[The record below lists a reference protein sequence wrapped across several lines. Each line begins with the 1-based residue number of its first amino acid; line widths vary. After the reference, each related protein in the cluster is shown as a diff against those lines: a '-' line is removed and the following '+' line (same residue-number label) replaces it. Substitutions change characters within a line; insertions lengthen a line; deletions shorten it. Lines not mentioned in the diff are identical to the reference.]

1 MAFWQLSSGRPDSPA
16 LLDGTAGVVAYRDLA
31 AAAESWS
38 ARLSGLPGRTLGLV
52 LFPPSVEAIAL
63 YLACLRARRHVPAL
77 LADDLHPDLL
87 ARLAASYRP
96 EWIAAPATLPTLAGY
111 ARVALEGEFALQLRD
126 GGGDATPP
134 HDELAL
140 LLSTSGSTG
149 SQKFVRLSN
158 RAIDSNAA
166 AIAEYLRLTAD
177 DRAITTLPLAYSF
190 GMSILNSHLA
200 VGGSLVLTRLT
211 LMSKEFWQLADAS
224 GITSLSGVPST
235 FEMLRRLA
243 PEKRALPRLRMLTQ
257 AGGRLRPELVAEFE
271 RKARARGWQ
280 MVVMYGQTEASPRI
294 SYVPPERLAEKTGSI
309 GVAIPGGRIRIDA
322 ESSELVYE
330 GPNVMMGYATSR
342 ADLALGDTLGG
353 VLRTGDLARL
363 DDEGYAY
370 ITGRLNRFVKLSGVR
385 TSLDEVEQ
393 ILAGRFAASV
403 ACVGADDRL
412 AVFLAAASA
421 PSDNDLRG
429 HLRDMMN
436 VYPGLVDVRRLE
448 ALPLM
453 ANGKIDYAALR
464 RLAED
469 KAGANS

>member
-1 MAFWQLSSGRPDSPA
+1 
-16 LLDGTAGVVAYRDLA
+16 
-31 AAAESWS
+31 
-38 ARLSGLPGRTLGLV
+38 
-52 LFPPSVEAIAL
+52 
-63 YLACLRARRHVPAL
+63 
-77 LADDLHPDLL
+77 
-87 ARLAASYRP
+87 
-96 EWIAAPATLPTLAGY
+96 
-111 ARVALEGEFALQLRD
+111 
-126 GGGDATPP
+126 
-134 HDELAL
+134 
-140 LLSTSGSTG
+140 
-149 SQKFVRLSN
+149 
-158 RAIDSNAA
+158 
-166 AIAEYLRLTAD
+166 
-177 DRAITTLPLAYSF
+177 
-190 GMSILNSHLA
+190 
-200 VGGSLVLTRLT
+200 
-211 LMSKEFWQLADAS
+211 
-224 GITSLSGVPST
+224 
-235 FEMLRRLA
+235 MLRRLA